1 MLSLRTARGLCLPR
15 YRQACGRDFLE
26 ENRSLVQALLK
37 DGLAVLVRHDT
48 EGDGNTDKNSLQNS
62 GSMYFALTP
71 EGMLVSNDII
81 SRFFS
86 DMDADE

>member
-1 MLSLRTARGLCLPR
+1 M
-15 YRQACGRDFLE
+15 
-26 ENRSLVQALLK
+26 QALLK
-37 DGLAVLVRHDT
+37 NGLAALVRHDT
-48 EGDGNTDKNSLQNS
+48 KGDGDTDKNSLQNN